1 MDTPVLHH
9 LCIMFTLCIR
19 FGVVPSSFGKGLL
32 IPILKKP
39 TLDPSVPKNYRPVTI
54 SSTLSKILEL
64 YMLDIV
70 NCEDSELQFG
80 FVPGRGTQMAAALAN
95 DVISYCTSR
104 GSTVYSCS
112 LDAKGAFDAIP
123 HHVLF
128 RKTMDSIPTHCWR
141 MLVYWYGR
149 LTVQV
154 KWSCNLSK
162 PINVCKGTRQ
172 GGLSSPL
179 LFNLFYRD
187 LGNMLSE
194 TAGGICINGLSF
206 NVFCYADDLLVTSLT
221 ATGLQNLI
229 HVANEYI
236 ISHGLRFN
244 PAKTECTIFCQ
255 CYLQPRPQWSLNN
268 IALNECDN
276 IKYLG
281 VNLSYIKPDTH
292 SNTRIKACRNAYY
305 ALQGVGL
312 CVNGSGVDTIA
323 YVWNTAIGPV
333 LTYGIQCGN
342 MNKGTLQKKYKL
354 NY

>member
-1 MDTPVLHH
+1 
-9 LCIMFTLCIR
+9 MFTLCIR

-70 NCEDSELQFG
+70 NCEYSELQFG

-112 LDAKGAFDAIP
+112 LDAEGAFDAIP

-179 LFNLFYRD
+179 VFNLFYRD
-187 LGNMLSE
+187 LVNMLSE
-194 TAGGICINGLSF
+194 TPGGICINGLSF
-206 NVFCYADDLLVTSLT
+206 NVFCYADDL
-221 ATGLQNLI
+221 
-229 HVANEYI
+229 
-236 ISHGLRFN
+236 
-244 PAKTECTIFCQ
+244 
-255 CYLQPRPQWSLNN
+255 
-268 IALNECDN
+268 
-276 IKYLG
+276 
-281 VNLSYIKPDTH
+281 
-292 SNTRIKACRNAYY
+292 
-305 ALQGVGL
+305 
-312 CVNGSGVDTIA
+312 
-323 YVWNTAIGPV
+323 
-333 LTYGIQCGN
+333 
-342 MNKGTLQKKYKL
+342 
-354 NY
+354 